1 MKCLEVR
8 SEGFPWGYYMSCYLS
23 RTTGAVSN
31 NLHVVQNLT
40 VRNNTLIN
48 KTQITTSLIQDA
60 CLDLSKELHQEK
72 VSRCYAHLRR

>member
-1 MKCLEVR
+1 MKCLDVH

-48 KTQITTSLIQDA
+48 KTQITFFSIFQQKRFSMTYIL
-60 CLDLSKELHQEK
+60 
-72 VSRCYAHLRR
+72 YAYETYTHTQR